1 MSAFDLASMSSRRSG
16 FLLSAWVPCTPPI
29 PRMQGEKGRVI
40 GGAESKARL
49 PLKRRRQV
57 YQQIILK
64 RWCDQGDAHRN
75 PRRSKSTWHRNGRQI
90 EEIDEIRV
98 QPQTGVQ
105 T

>member
-1 MSAFDLASMSSRRSG
+1 
-16 FLLSAWVPCTPPI
+16 
-29 PRMQGEKGRVI
+29 MQGEKGRVV
-40 GGAESKARL
+40 GGAESKAQL

-98 QPQTGVQ
+98 QSQTGVQ
-105 T
+105 TYRFSFYSIDAVDRGRRRHY